1 MTLRSWATPLTIGSF
16 LLIAVTGVLMF
27 FHLNTGLNKAA
38 HEWLGWFLLVGVGAH
53 LWLNWRAFSTYFNRR
68 GALAI
73 MGVFVAVL
81 LASFAPI
88 SGGEAELPIRQMV
101 ENMTQAPLESVAVVA
116 GKTPDAV
123 LADLAATY
131 PQVSAQQ
138 SISDLTGGDMEK
150 SSALLAQVFAAQTSE

>member
-1 MTLRSWATPLTIGSF
+1 MTLRSWATPVTIGSF

-53 LWLNWRAFSTYFNRR
+53 LWLNWRAFSIYFNRR

-73 MGVFVAVL
+73 IGGFAAVL

-88 SGGEAELPIRQMV
+88 SGGEAELPIRQMI
-101 ENMTQAPLESVAVVA
+101 ENLTQAPLESVAVVA

-123 LADLAATY
+123 LAGLLATY
-131 PQVSAQQ
+131 PQASVQQ
-138 SISDLTGGDMEK
+138 SISDLTSGDTEQ
-150 SSALLAQVFAAQTSE
+150 SVALLAQVFAVQPSE